1 MKTYSRSDLWFD
13 LATIAVSVLLVA
25 LSFAGCSGGQI
36 ALVVDSDGNM
46 KQVTCVEYKQPGAKA
61 ELLCQ

>member
-1 MKTYSRSDLWFD
+1 MNSYTRTDLLFD
-13 LATIAVSVLLVA
+13 IGVFVIAILLIVA
-25 LSFAGCSGGQI
+25 SSGCSGGQV
-36 ALVVDSDGNM
+36 ALVVDGDGNM